1 MNLFGRSPSG
11 SYDASGPVGPGV
23 AMTTVE
29 LREVTK
35 VHGVGA
41 ARVDAVCVDQ
51 LRIDDGE
58 FFVLIGPSGCGK
70 TTLLRMIAGIERPT
84 AGEVL
89 LDGVAVND
97 IDARGRDVAMT
108 FQSSA
113 LYPNLTVAEN
123 IGFSLRLAK
132 VPRST
137 IRDRVRE
144 AATLVSIDH
153 LLDRWPRQLS
163 GGEGQ
168 RVAMARMLIRSPHLF
183 LMDEPMSQLD
193 AKLRTELRSEIV
205 RLQRRVGVTT
215 VYVTHDQV
223 EAMSMGHRI
232 AVMRRGRIVQC
243 GTPDE
248 LYRRPADLFVGQFLG
263 APPMN
268 AWRARAAADP
278 GAGGRVVLRW
288 MHQELVLEAEQAR
301 RFGGASALHGLD
313 VVVGVRPE
321 SLRPDPA
328 GPLTVSPRSTETLG
342 SHQLLH
348 CTAGADAVRATDD
361 GLVSISDHHAP
372 IVVAA
377 DSSVSFDVW
386 RPLHLGVDID
396 GLHLFDGADGTSLE
410 QLVPVGTGPRPT
422 VSTHG

>member
-1 MNLFGRSPSG
+1 MS
-11 SYDASGPVGPGV
+11 
-23 AMTTVE
+23 TIE
-29 LREVTK
+29 LRGVSK
-35 VHGVGA
+35 VHRVERRDSGVGTLEGRDVVA
-41 ARVDAVCVDQ
+41 LAPTD

-84 AGEVL
+84 TGEVL
-89 LDGVAVND
+89 LDGGVVND
-97 IDARGRDVAMT
+97 LDPRSRDVAMT

-113 LYPNLTVAEN
+113 LYPNLTVGEN
-123 IGFSLRLAK
+123 VGFSLRLAK

-137 IRDRVRE
+137 IRERVR
-144 AATLVSIDH
+144 AAAELVSIDH

-193 AKLRTELRSEIV
+193 AKLRTELRAEIV

-243 GTPDE
+243 GAPDE
-248 LYRRPADLFVGQFLG
+248 LYRHPADLFVGQFLG
-263 APPMN
+263 SPPMN
-268 AWRARAAADP
+268 AWRARAVAD
-278 GAGGRVVLRW
+278 GADVVLRW
-288 MHQELVLEAEQAR
+288 MQQELRLDVDEAR
-301 RFGGASALHGLD
+301 RFGGASALHGRD
-313 VVVGVRPE
+313 VVIGVRSE
-321 SLRPDPA
+321 SLHLDA
-328 GPLTVSPRSTETLG
+328 TGPLTVSPRSTETLG
-342 SHQLLH
+342 PHQLLH
-348 CTAGADAVRATDD
+348 CTLGAEAVRATDD
-361 GLVSISDHHAP
+361 GLVSAGDHHAP

-386 RPLHLGVDID
+386 QPIHLGVDAD

-410 QLVPVGTGPRPT
+410 QSAPVGTGSRPT
-422 VSTHG
+422 VSTHE